1 MRMRRL
7 LRNAALAGLFSVVL
21 FKVTTHNNPVI
32 AVCTSLEC
40 IACSYAWIDLSL
52 CILATGG

>member
-1 MRMRRL
+1 MKRL
-7 LRNAALAGLFSVVL
+7 LRNAVLAGLVSVVL

-40 IACSYAWIDLSL
+40 IACTYAWIDWTI
-52 CILATGG
+52 CYLATGG